1 MWATWQQIGQAST
14 EPGPSTCH
22 QAAPVARSAIPAKA
36 ATKAARRSD
45 RMRRGALIVEG
56 SIIFKISPWRAIL
69 SCNDNRVTNAGKSA
83 DPGSKYADGPKEP
96 TNTSWHEIG
105 WSFQDPVLTKR
116 RGLSRAVLPLT
127 QFWFRLN
134 LPLCNEESDLM
145 AVPFG
150 PRFG

>member
-14 EPGPSTCH
+14 EPGLSTCH
-22 QAAPVARSAIPAKA
+22 EAAPVARSAIPAKA
-36 ATKAARRSD
+36 ATKAARRND

-69 SCNDNRVTNAGKSA
+69 SCNDNRVTNAGNAGKSA
-83 DPGSKYADGPKEP
+83 DPRSKLGCYTRRWGD
-96 TNTSWHEIG
+96 IG
-105 WSFQDPVLTKR
+105 YSFEVQLLTKQ
-116 RGLSRAVLPLT
+116 RALLGTVLPLT
-127 QFWFRLN
+127 QIWFTLN

>member
-14 EPGPSTCH
+14 EPGLSTCH
-22 QAAPVARSAIPAKA
+22 EAAPIARSAIPAKA
-36 ATKAARRSD
+36 ATKAARRND

-83 DPGSKYADGPKEP
+83 DTRSKLGLIDPKMKH
-96 TNTSWHEIG
+96 SLGDIG
-105 WSFQDPVLTKR
+105 YSFEVEVLTKR
-116 RGLSRAVLPLT
+116 RAFSRAVLPLA
-127 QFWFRLN
+127 QIWFRLN

>member
-14 EPGPSTCH
+14 EPGLSTCH
-22 QAAPVARSAIPAKA
+22 EAAPIARSAIPAKA
-36 ATKAARRSD
+36 ATKAARRND

-56 SIIFKISPWRAIL
+56 SIIFKIRNWRAIL

-83 DPGSKYADGPKEP
+83 DTRSKLGLIDPKMKH
-96 TNTSWHEIG
+96 SLGDIG
-105 WSFQDPVLTKR
+105 YSFELKLLTKR